1 MFKVFNSMKKL
12 LLLILLSTI
21 PFGIFAQKTLRDSI
35 YIKTDIFEVVYSE
48 VLEQPK
54 FVKYTVKCPNGTAS
68 RAGMDFYTCDSI
80 KTSDNKDYE
89 KNMWDK
95 GHMSPAADFNCD
107 KETLYKTFTYINC
120 SLQQE
125 NLNRTT
131 WRLLEVHERELS
143 KSHKTVTVEIR
154 CVFTPTSTVL
164 PSGATI
170 PDAYYKTIKY
180 DKKVEKYFFKN
191 EKPTSTDYTKYLIK

>member
-1 MFKVFNSMKKL
+1 MKKL
-12 LLLILLSTI
+12 LLLILLGTI
-21 PFGIFAQKTLRDSI
+21 PFSIFAQKNLRDSI

-54 FVKYTVKCPNGTAS
+54 FVKNTVKCSNGTAS

-89 KNMWDK
+89 KNIWDK

-131 WRLLEVHERELS
+131 WRLLELHERELA

-164 PSGATI
+164 SSGATV
-170 PDAYYKTIKY
+170 PDAYYKIIKY

-191 EKPTSTDYTKYLIK
+191 EKPTTSDYSKYLIK

>member
-1 MFKVFNSMKKL
+1 MKNL
-12 LLLILLSTI
+12 LLVLLTLITFTS
-21 PFGIFAQKTLRDSI
+21 FSQKKLRDSI

-54 FVKYTVKCPNGTAS
+54 FVKYIVKCPNGTAS
-68 RAGMDFYTCDSI
+68 RTGMNFYVCDSI

-95 GHMSPAADFNCD
+95 GHLAPAADFNCD
-107 KETLYKTFTYINC
+107 KQTLYKTFTYLNC

-131 WRLLEVHERELS
+131 WRLLEVRERELA
-143 KSHKTVTVEIR
+143 KTHRVVVVEIR
-154 CVFTPTSTVL
+154 CIFGPKSIKLPT
-164 PSGATI
+164 GATV
-170 PDAYYKTIKY
+170 PTAYRKTIRY
-180 DKKVEKYFFKN
+180 DGKTEVYYFKN
-191 EKPTSTDYTKYLIK
+191 EKPLSTDFTKYKVKNPS

>member
-1 MFKVFNSMKKL
+1 MKNL
-12 LLLILLSTI
+12 LLVLLTLTTFTS
-21 PFGIFAQKTLRDSI
+21 FSQKKLRDSI

-54 FVKYTVKCPNGTAS
+54 FVKYIVKCSNGTAS
-68 RAGMDFYTCDSI
+68 RTGMDFYTCDSI

-95 GHMSPAADFNCD
+95 GHMSAAADFNCD
-107 KETLYKTFTYINC
+107 KPTLYKTFTYLNC

-131 WRLLEVHERELS
+131 WRLLEVRERELA
-143 KSHKTVTVEIR
+143 KTHKIVQVEIR
-154 CVFTPTSTVL
+154 CIFGPKSIKL
-164 PSGATI
+164 PSGATV
-170 PDAYYKTIKY
+170 PTAYRKTIKY
-180 DKKVEKYFFKN
+180 DGKTEVYYFKN
-191 EKPTSTDYTKYLIK
+191 EKPLSTDFTKYKVK

>member
-1 MFKVFNSMKKL
+1 MKNL
-12 LLLILLSTI
+12 LLVLLTLLSL
-21 PFGIFAQKTLRDSI
+21 PSFSQKKLRDSI

-54 FVKYTVKCPNGTAS
+54 FVKYIVKCSNGTAS
-68 RAGMDFYTCDSI
+68 RTGMDFYTCDSI

-95 GHMSPAADFNCD
+95 GHMSAAADFNCD
-107 KETLYKTFTYINC
+107 KPTLYKTFTYLNC

-131 WRLLEVHERELS
+131 WRLLEVRERELA
-143 KSHKTVTVEIR
+143 KTHKVVQVEIR
-154 CVFTPTSTVL
+154 CIFGPNAIKL
-164 PSGATI
+164 PSGATV
-170 PDAYYKTIKY
+170 PTAYRKTIKY
-180 DKKVEKYFFKN
+180 DGKTEVYYFKN
-191 EKPTSTDYTKYLIK
+191 EKPLSTDFTKYKVK

>member
-1 MFKVFNSMKKL
+1 MKNL
-12 LLLILLSTI
+12 LLVLITLLSLSS
-21 PFGIFAQKTLRDSI
+21 FSQKKLRDSI

-54 FVKYTVKCPNGTAS
+54 FVKYIVKCPNGTAS
-68 RAGMDFYTCDSI
+68 RTGMDFYTCDSI

-95 GHMSPAADFNCD
+95 GHMSAAADFNCD
-107 KETLYKTFTYINC
+107 KETLFKTFTYLNC

-131 WRLLEVHERELS
+131 WRLLEVRERELA
-143 KSHKTVTVEIR
+143 KTHKVVQVEIR
-154 CVFTPTSTVL
+154 CIFGPKSIKL
-164 PSGATI
+164 SSGATV
-170 PDAYYKTIKY
+170 PTAYRKTIKY
-180 DKKVEKYFFKN
+180 DGKTEVYYFKN
-191 EKPTSTDYTKYLIK
+191 EKPLSTDFTKYKVKNPS

>member
-1 MFKVFNSMKKL
+1 MKNL
-12 LLLILLSTI
+12 LLVLLTLTTFTS
-21 PFGIFAQKTLRDSI
+21 FSQKKLRDSI

-54 FVKYTVKCPNGTAS
+54 FVKYIVKCSNGTAS
-68 RAGMDFYTCDSI
+68 RTGMDFYTCDSI

-95 GHMSPAADFNCD
+95 GHMSAAADFNCD
-107 KETLYKTFTYINC
+107 KPTLYKTFTYLNC

-131 WRLLEVHERELS
+131 WRLLEVRERELA
-143 KSHKTVTVEIR
+143 KTHKVVVVEIR
-154 CVFTPTSTVL
+154 CIFGSKSIKL
-164 PSGATI
+164 PSGATV
-170 PDAYYKTIKY
+170 PTAYRKTIKY
-180 DKKVEKYFFKN
+180 NGITEVYYFKN
-191 EKPTSTDYTKYLIK
+191 EKPTSTDFTKYKIK

>member
-1 MFKVFNSMKKL
+1 MKNIL
-12 LLLILLSTI
+12 LLSLLTLLSLSS
-21 PFGIFAQKTLRDSI
+21 FSQKNLRDSI

-48 VLEQPK
+48 ILEQPK
-54 FVKYTVKCPNGTAS
+54 FVKYNVKCSNGTAS

-89 KNMWDK
+89 KNIWDK
-95 GHMSPAADFNCD
+95 GHMSAAADFNCD
-107 KETLYKTFTYINC
+107 KETLYKTFSYLNC
-120 SLQQE
+120 SLQNQD
-125 NLNRTT
+125 LNRTT
-131 WRLLEVHERELS
+131 WRLLELHERDLS

-164 PSGATI
+164 PSGATV
-170 PDAYYKTIKY
+170 PDSYYKIIKY